1 LQSHDFLCLG
11 VKRVGKGTKKTAKR
25 FGLKRQ
31 KWDLGRQAG
40 FEKQGLV
47 IGFSVLGVAPLFR
60 GRN

>member
-1 LQSHDFLCLG
+1 LG